1 MDKEYT
7 NSDLLNSFDDI
18 NISMYNH
25 NLCIKDKILK
35 KMNLIKTLSINEID
49 ILNYNTQKKEGLIK
63 YLQSISCKFTTIK
76 KKHNNL
82 NNKLNNKLNTILG
95 EIIHN
100 AYLTSGYH
108 ILISNMPELA
118 TQIHNNNNNNITMVD
133 EEVVYDTIEH
143 YIGQNTVI
151 SIIQID
157 TNKYLAKLTTIND
170 ARYLCSIIHK
180 MQVET
185 NIISVE
191 MLEHLENCFNNDKN
205 NDTENKKLTNDIDNI
220 DISDISDNDISDNY
234 ISDNDISDYGYSNI
248 KHKTLVQTY
257 FDLIY
262 SKINAI
268 YYYFF
273 PQIKNNK

>member
-7 NSDLLNSFDDI
+7 NSNLLNSFDDI
-18 NISMYNH
+18 NISMYNN

-76 KKHNNL
+76 KKHNYL
-82 NNKLNNKLNTILG
+82 NNKLNNKLNIILG

-100 AYLTSGYH
+100 AYLTSGFH

-118 TQIHNNNNNNITMVD
+118 TQIHTNNKTMVD

-143 YIGQNTVI
+143 YIGKNTVI
-151 SIIQID
+151 SIIKID
-157 TNKYLAKLTTIND
+157 NNKYLAKLTTIND

-180 MQVET
+180 MRVET
-185 NIISVE
+185 NIINVE
-191 MLEHLENCFNNDKN
+191 MLEHLENCFNDEQITIEKN
-205 NDTENKKLTNDIDNI
+205 NNNNNTNNNNTNSDT
-220 DISDISDNDISDNY
+220 ISDFY
-234 ISDNDISDYGYSNI
+234 IINDNDISDYGYANINI
-248 KHKTLVQTY
+248 KNKNKTLIEETY
-257 FDLIY
+257 LELIY
-262 SKINAI
+262 SKIN
-268 YYYFF
+268 YVLSYFW
-273 PQIKNNK
+273 KK